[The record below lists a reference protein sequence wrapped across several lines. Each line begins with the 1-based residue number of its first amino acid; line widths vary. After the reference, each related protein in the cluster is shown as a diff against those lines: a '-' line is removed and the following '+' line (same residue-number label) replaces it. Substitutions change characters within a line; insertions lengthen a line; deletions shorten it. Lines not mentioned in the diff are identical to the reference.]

1 MDSENCMDYEL
12 LKSLIL
18 FLSNEIGMEPSS
30 IDLGIRLSLRNNIP
44 LPISLWN
51 YGMLSIEELDKIY
64 GYLFQ
69 NTH

>member
-12 LKSLIL
+12 IKSLIL
-18 FLSNEIGMEPSS
+18 FLSKEIGMEPSS

-69 NTH
+69 NTQ

>member
-1 MDSENCMDYEL
+1 MDSENFMEYEL

-30 IDLGIRLSLRNNIP
+30 IDLGIRLSLRDNIP

-69 NTH
+69 NKH

>member
-18 FLSNEIGMEPSS
+18 FLSKEIGMEPSS

-44 LPISLWN
+44 LSVMELWN
-51 YGMLSIEELDKIY
+51 VKY
-64 GYLFQ
+64 
-69 NTH
+69 